1 MQRQGSFSQAEYAG
15 KKKQTRRDKFLAEM
29 EQVVPWARL
38 VERLRPFYPKGE
50 RGRPPIGLERM
61 LRLYFLQQ
69 WYGLADEALE
79 DALYDSQALRGFAG
93 IDLSVAAVPD
103 ATTVLNFRHW
113 LEEHD
118 LTRALFDEVG
128 AMLEE
133 RGLLMRQGTIV
144 DATIIAAP
152 PSTKNKS
159 KARDPEMHQTKK
171 GNQWHF
177 GMKAHIGV
185 DVASGVV
192 HTVVGTAAN
201 EADINQTA
209 ALLHGQ
215 EEAVFA
221 DAGYTGADKRPELED
236 RDVSWNIAIK
246 RSIIKALPKALRDLA
261 EPVERALSQV
271 RAWVE
276 HPFHIVKNLFR
287 HKKLRYRG
295 LAKNTAQLHTLFALA
310 NLVIVKKTLLAQR
323 RPDHT
328 RTLSLIPKT
337 TQETRPQPRFLPP
350 RPLPTGRAARKSG
363 VGRRTVS
370 YPRNVQCFLSA
381 HTFIFIRINRY
392 CRFCELEPR
401 RLGSQK
407 VQSRLGFAAGN
418 RFPGVTSKRGVA
430 KVRKGHG
437 RACCSLVRAA
447 AVGSASALNQS

>member
-1 MQRQGSFSQAEYAG
+1 
-15 KKKQTRRDKFLAEM
+15 M
-29 EQVVPWARL
+29 EAVVPWARL
-38 VERLRPFYPKGE
+38 VERLRSFYPKGE

-61 LRLYFLQQ
+61 LRIYFLQQ

-113 LEEHD
+113 LEQHD
-118 LTRALFDEVG
+118 LTKVLFDEVG
-128 AMLEE
+128 ATLEE

-152 PSTKNKS
+152 PSTKNKE

-192 HTVVGTAAN
+192 HTLTGTAAN

-209 ALLHGQ
+209 ALLHGR

-221 DAGYTGADKRPELED
+221 DAGYTGAEKRPELSE
-236 RDVSWNIAIK
+236 RDISWNIAIK
-246 RSIIKALPKALRDLA
+246 RGIIKALPKGLRDVA
-261 EPVERALSQV
+261 ERIVRALAQV

-276 HPFHIVKNLFR
+276 HPFHIIKNLFR
-287 HKKLRYRG
+287 HRKLRYRG

-310 NLVIVKKTLLAQR
+310 NLVIVKKTLLAQGG
-323 RPDHT
+323 T
-328 RTLSLIPKT
+328 
-337 TQETRPQPRFLPP
+337 
-350 RPLPTGRAARKSG
+350 
-363 VGRRTVS
+363 
-370 YPRNVQCFLSA
+370 
-381 HTFIFIRINRY
+381 
-392 CRFCELEPR
+392 
-401 RLGSQK
+401 
-407 VQSRLGFAAGN
+407 
-418 RFPGVTSKRGVA
+418 
-430 KVRKGHG
+430 
-437 RACCSLVRAA
+437 
-447 AVGSASALNQS
+447 

>member
-1 MQRQGSFSQAEYAG
+1 
-15 KKKQTRRDKFLAEM
+15 
-29 EQVVPWARL
+29 
-38 VERLRPFYPKGE
+38 
-50 RGRPPIGLERM
+50 M
-61 LRLYFLQQ
+61 LRIYFLQQ
-69 WYGLADEALE
+69 WYGLADGALE

-93 IDLSVAAVPD
+93 IDLTVVTVPE

-118 LTRALFDEVG
+118 LTKVLFDEVG

-133 RGLLMRQGTIV
+133 RGLLMWQGTIV

-159 KARDPEMHQTKK
+159 RARDPEMHQTKK

-201 EADINQTA
+201 EADITQMA
-209 ALLHGQ
+209 AVLHGE

-236 RDVSWNIAIK
+236 RDVCWNIAIK
-246 RSIIKALPKALRDLA
+246 RGIIKALPKRLRQLA

-276 HPFHIVKNLFR
+276 HPFHVVKNLFR

-310 NLVIVKKTLLAQR
+310 NLVIVKKTLL
-323 RPDHT
+323 
-328 RTLSLIPKT
+328 
-337 TQETRPQPRFLPP
+337 
-350 RPLPTGRAARKSG
+350 
-363 VGRRTVS
+363 
-370 YPRNVQCFLSA
+370 
-381 HTFIFIRINRY
+381 
-392 CRFCELEPR
+392 
-401 RLGSQK
+401 
-407 VQSRLGFAAGN
+407 VQSRA
-418 RFPGVTSKRGVA
+418 
-430 KVRKGHG
+430 
-437 RACCSLVRAA
+437 
-447 AVGSASALNQS
+447 